1 MTNLPPSGPR
11 PSRRDSLGFNEFV
24 GVFVAF
30 TTIGAILFWSLTRER
45 GIFDLQNLFAFTPAE
60 EAPQLL
66 PAPEAELPVSTPA
79 PPAIP
84 EEDRVGPAIVGQRR
98 VGPESVGRE
107 TVGAG
112 TAQPANFSDVPDDYW
127 ARPFILALSQRGIIS
142 GFNDGTYRPNQ
153 PVTRAEF
160 ATFIREAFGQ
170 SPQQTAVQYK
180 DIPTDFWAT
189 QAIQETT
196 QTGFLTGYPGNIF
209 RPTQQIPKVQA
220 LVALASG
227 LGLSTQPAA
236 KPLPY
241 QDASQIP
248 NWATDAVRAATQA
261 GIVVNHPNPQL
272 LNPSKNT
279 TRAEAAALIYQA
291 LVNARQAEPIDSEFV
306 VQPSQ
311 Q

>member
-1 MTNLPPSGPR
+1 MTLPPSGPR

-45 GIFDLQNLFAFTPAE
+45 GLFDLQNLFALTPTE

-66 PAPEAELPVSTPA
+66 PSPEAEGPVSTPTA
-79 PPAIP
+79 PATP
-84 EEDRVGPAIVGQRR
+84 EEDRVGRAIVGQRP

-112 TAQPANFSDVPDDYW
+112 TAQPVNFSDVADDYW

-142 GFNDGTYRPNQ
+142 GFNDGTFRPNQ

-160 ATFIREAFGQ
+160 ATFIQKAFGQ
-170 SPQQTAVQYK
+170 SPRQAAVQYN

-189 QAIQETT
+189 QSIQEAT
-196 QTGFLTGYPGNIF
+196 QTDFLTGYPGNIF

-220 LVALASG
+220 VVALASG

-261 GIVVNHPNPQL
+261 GIVVNHPSPQF
-272 LNPSKNT
+272 LNPNKNT
-279 TRAEAAALIYQA
+279 TRAEATALIYQA
-291 LVNARQAEPIDSEFV
+291 LVNARQAEPIVSEFV
-306 VQPSQ
+306 VQPPRQ
-311 Q
+311 